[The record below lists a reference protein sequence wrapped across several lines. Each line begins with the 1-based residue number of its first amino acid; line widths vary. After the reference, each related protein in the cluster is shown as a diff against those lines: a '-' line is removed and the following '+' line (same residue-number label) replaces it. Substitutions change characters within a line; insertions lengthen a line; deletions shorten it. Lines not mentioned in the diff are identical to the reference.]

1 MSEQMKKALALA
13 LAAAMTL
20 GACSGSTNNGKETES
35 NTNTNTETTAPAEN
49 TEDTKSEGQPITDL
63 VIARLA
69 TRELESFNILSCETA
84 AGFENLSNLVDGLL
98 QTNPQA
104 QLSPALAEEWG
115 TEDGGLTWHFKL
127 RQGAKWVDVNG
138 NEKADVT
145 AQDFLTGLEWILNFH
160 KNDSANTT
168 MPMEMIKGAA
178 EYYEYTKNLSPEE
191 AYALDAGEGS
201 KFRELVGIEASD
213 DYNLTYTCIE
223 AKPYFDTVCGYAC
236 LYPMAQGMVD
246 ELGVDGVK
254 AMNNENMWY
263 NGAYTMTTYVQ
274 GNEKVF
280 TPNPLYW
287 DTDCSR
293 FDSVTVKMVESND
306 VAYQLYENGEIDY
319 CTLTESNL
327 QTIIS
332 DPNHKFYD
340 YLVEW
345 PSDYRSYQFHLNYS
359 KNNEDGTPDTNWNTA
374 IANEAFRQS
383 WYYGLNLTDY
393 FKRSNTINPMSCEN
407 NFYTTPDLIFCSD
420 GTEYTQLVREKLG
433 LPENNGETPVRLNAD
448 KFNELKA
455 QAMEE
460 LTALGVTFPVE
471 IDYYISASSQTALD
485 SANVLKQIFEQSL
498 GEDYV
503 TLNICTY
510 VSSASKEVYTP
521 KLHSFNISGW
531 SADYGDPQNY
541 LGQETYGNDNAYY
554 SRQLSKIND
563 VEETEATKALLDSYK
578 EYTALVEAANAIC
591 DDLDA
596 RYEAYAE
603 AEAYLI
609 QHCLTIPCNYS
620 VGWVLTKIDPNSKI
634 NARFGCCNEKMIN
647 WETNSEGYKT
657 SDFE

>member
-20 GACSGSTNNGKETES
+20 GACSGSTNNGKETET
-35 NTNTNTETTAPAEN
+35 NTNNNTETTTPAEN
-49 TEDTKSEGQPITDL
+49 NGDSKSEGQPITDL

>member
-69 TRELESFNILSCETA
+69 TRELESFNVLSCETA

-160 KNDSANTT
+160 KNDSANTS

-327 QTIIS
+327 QTITS

>member
-160 KNDSANTT
+160 KNDSANTS

-327 QTIIS
+327 QTIVS

>member
-35 NTNTNTETTAPAEN
+35 NTNTNTETTAR
-49 TEDTKSEGQPITDL
+49 D
-63 VIARLA
+63 
-69 TRELESFNILSCETA
+69 LESLNILSCETA

-160 KNDSANTT
+160 KNNSANTT
-168 MPMEMIKGAA
+168 MPMEMIKGAT

-345 PSDYRSYQFHLNYS
+345 PAAYRSYQFHLNYS

-448 KFNELKA
+448 KFNALKA

-578 EYTALVEAANAIC
+578 EYTALVDAANAIC

-609 QHCLTIPCNYS
+609 QHCLTIPCHYS
-620 VGWVLTKIDPNSKI
+620 LGWILTKIDPNSKI